1 MSKIPFIQRKGTAG
15 YLNSLDRISVRET
28 KGKEIVESLSNKT
41 ATLVSD
47 PTMLLTPEEWRALAA
62 QSSIDLPS
70 DKYIFCYFLGPRQ
83 EIREK
88 AKRLAKNTGLKIAI
102 MRHMDEYVPIEET
115 MGDFAPYDVDAQDF
129 IKLMDNAEYVVTDS
143 FHGTV
148 FSILLHK
155 KFITFYRIKPTS
167 GISTHSRID
176 SLLDLFGLTARK
188 FNGNILSI
196 SENIDFS
203 KVDKIRE
210 NLKSDSIE
218 FLEESLRLA
227 NK

>member
-1 MSKIPFIQRKGTAG
+1 
-15 YLNSLDRISVRET
+15 
-28 KGKEIVESLSNKT
+28 
-41 ATLVSD
+41 
-47 PTMLLTPEEWRALAA
+47 
-62 QSSIDLPS
+62 
-70 DKYIFCYFLGPRQ
+70 
-83 EIREK
+83 
-88 AKRLAKNTGLKIAI
+88 